1 MSKGTT
7 IPFHSDT
14 PSVQIDHVVALEDAW
29 QKGAQQLDPQTRQ
42 NFANDP
48 RNRQATD
55 GPTNEQKGGRDAAT
69 WLPPNKAYRCTYLSR
84 IVDVKSTYGLWVTQP
99 EHDQIA
105 RILSNC
111 NTPASPSDV
120 SVVPRRDRANCSS
133 ALLRSSHRMRVTIP
147 VTERDSRRNNDD

>member
-7 IPFHSDT
+7 IPFRSDT

-99 EHDQIA
+99 EHDAIA
-105 RILSNC
+105 RILTDCDTAASSPGPAGAPA
-111 NTPASPSDV
+111 TP
-120 SVVPRRDRANCSS
+120 
-133 ALLRSSHRMRVTIP
+133 RV
-147 VTERDSRRNNDD
+147 